1 MKEGWKIKK
10 LGEICDS
17 INGLWKGKKGPF
29 VTVGVLRST
38 NFTKDCRLNLTNVI
52 YLEVEEKTFEKR
64 KLREGDIIV
73 ERSGGGPNQPVGRAV
88 LFKEITGNFSFC
100 NFTSV
105 LRIKETTQL
114 IPKYLHKYL
123 AYFYLSG
130 GTTEMQ
136 SYTIGLRN
144 LDYNR
149 YLQIDIPI
157 PSKKEQ
163 LRIIEILDAEFAKI
177 DALRANAMKSL
188 QAAKDL
194 FQSALKQELQ
204 PKEKWK
210 SYKLQDVCTEYG
222 TYGMSLPSK
231 VYDGIRY
238 LRITDI
244 TEWGELNN
252 EKVSADTKNIDD
264 KYLLHDGD
272 ILFARTGATVGKTL
286 VYNNTMGKCSYAGY
300 LIRYRPNQ
308 EIILPQVLYYITH
321 SKFYYNWV
329 MTTQKS
335 TTLPNISAK
344 LYNRYEFSIPISLA
358 EQTRIVSRLD
368 QLNERCKALQENYDR
383 TISLCEDLKQALL
396 RKAFNGEL

>member
-10 LGEICDS
+10 LGEVCDS

-177 DALRANAMKSL
+177 DALRANVTKSL

-194 FQSALKQELQ
+194 FQSALKQEFNTHKWELSSIGTECKTGAGGT
-204 PKEKWK
+204 PNKMYKEYYENGNIPWLR
-210 SYKLQDVCTEYG
+210 SGEVCTRNIYATEKFITQAGMENSSAKWFPSNTVVVAMYG
-222 TYGMSLPSK
+222 ATAGQ
-231 VYDGIRY
+231 VGI
-238 LRITDI
+238 LRIPSTTNQAI
-244 TEWGELNN
+244 CGIFPN
-252 EKVSADTKNIDD
+252 EKYLPDFLYYVLLSQKDTLVAQATGNAQANISQIKIKNI
-264 KYLLHDGD
+264 
-272 ILFARTGATVGKTL
+272 T
-286 VYNNTMGKCSYAGY
+286 
-300 LIRYRPNQ
+300 
-308 EIILPQVLYYITH
+308 
-321 SKFYYNWV
+321 
-329 MTTQKS
+329 
-335 TTLPNISAK
+335 
-344 LYNRYEFSIPISLA
+344 IPIISLA

-368 QLNERCKALQENYDR
+368 QLNERCKTLQENYDR
-383 TISLCEDLKQALL
+383 TITLCEDLKQALL

>member
-177 DALRANAMKSL
+177 DALRANVTKSL

-194 FQSALKQELQ
+194 FQSALKQEFNTHKWELSSIGTECKTGAGGT
-204 PKEKWK
+204 PNKMYKEYYENGNIPWLR
-210 SYKLQDVCTEYG
+210 SGEVCTRNIYATEKFITQAGMENSSAKWFPSNTVVVAMYG
-222 TYGMSLPSK
+222 ATAGQ
-231 VYDGIRY
+231 VGI
-238 LRITDI
+238 LRIPSTTNQAI
-244 TEWGELNN
+244 CGIFPN
-252 EKVSADTKNIDD
+252 EKYLPDFLYYVLLSQKDTLVAQATGNAQANISQIKIKNI
-264 KYLLHDGD
+264 
-272 ILFARTGATVGKTL
+272 T
-286 VYNNTMGKCSYAGY
+286 
-300 LIRYRPNQ
+300 
-308 EIILPQVLYYITH
+308 
-321 SKFYYNWV
+321 
-329 MTTQKS
+329 
-335 TTLPNISAK
+335 
-344 LYNRYEFSIPISLA
+344 IPIISLA

-368 QLNERCKALQENYDR
+368 QLNERCKTLQENYDR
-383 TISLCEDLKQALL
+383 TITLCEDLKQALL